1 MPVTRRGLLTSS
13 SLALAA
19 QAQQRKPVVGSNQP
33 ESNLPPAGP
42 TIRILTMTPLEPAEL
57 ARVTKAAGATK
68 VELDVAANRA
78 DFRAK
83 LPNAEVVFGMLQDSE
98 LDFAPKLKWI
108 QAEGAGMEG
117 TGKAVMAS
125 NLVITNMAR
134 AFAPGIAETGIGLL
148 LCLTRGITTY
158 YMPQFAKRQMKA
170 VGTVKS
176 SHYTELTGKTAAIVG
191 MGGIGCE
198 FARRLHYGFG
208 VKVIATDARPMPT
221 PDYVA
226 ELHDPSW
233 FMEMVPQADIL
244 ISAAPHTPKTE
255 RMFNEAVFRKMK
267 KTSYFL
273 GMSRGKL
280 FDDMALVKAL
290 KEGWIAGAGLDV
302 FPVEPP
308 PADHPIYDL
317 PNVAMTAHT
326 SGWGPERQ
334 DRLIGVLAEN
344 VRRYAQGLPLMNVVD
359 KPKGY

>member
-1 MPVTRRGLLTSS
+1 MPVTRRGLLSTS

-19 QAQQRKPVVGSNQP
+19 QAQRKPVVESNQP
-33 ESNLPPAGP
+33 ESNLPAAGP
-42 TIRILTMTPLEPAEL
+42 TIRVLTMTQYEPAEL
-57 ARVTKAAGATK
+57 ARIVKAAGNTK
-68 VELDVAANRA
+68 VEIDLAKSRDE
-78 DFRAK
+78 FRLK
-83 LPNAEVVFGMLQDSE
+83 LRDAEVVVGMLNRQE
-98 LDFAPKLKWI
+98 LDLAPKLKWI

-117 TGKAVMAS
+117 TDKAVMAS

-158 YMPQFAKRQMKA
+158 FMPQFAKHQMKP

-176 SHYTELTGKTAAIVG
+176 AHYMELGGKTAGIVG
-191 MGGIGCE
+191 MGGIGTE
-198 FARRLHYGFG
+198 FGRRLHYGFG
-208 VKVIATDARPMPT
+208 MKVLATDARPMPK
-221 PDYVA
+221 PDFVA
-226 ELHDPSW
+226 ELHDPGW
-233 FMEMVPQADIL
+233 FMEMVPQVDVL
-244 ISAAPHTPKTE
+244 ISAAPHTPQTE

-267 KTSYFL
+267 KTAYFL

-317 PNVAMTAHT
+317 PNVSMTAHT

-334 DRLIGVLAEN
+334 DRLVGVIAEN
-344 VRRYAQGLPLMNVVD
+344 MRRYAQGLPLINVVD